1 MIFVTELREEIDM
14 KNRTTRLSLTVAIGI
29 ALVLLPL
36 LARASSANFNVVATP
51 VTVDPGTCDPNTFL
65 PCPGAVAC
73 EARETLDGPVTGDV
87 TGNLFAEALS
97 LIKTSSV
104 WILWCL

>member
-1 MIFVTELREEIDM
+1 M

-51 VTVDPGTCDPNTFL
+51 VCGELLISLENQQFATHRCLTASDSAAT
-65 PCPGAVAC
+65 
-73 EARETLDGPVTGDV
+73 ARAPPRRESRARVSNRWTNRMNSKLTGEE
-87 TGNLFAEALS
+87 L
-97 LIKTSSV
+97 
-104 WILWCL
+104 